1 MNFLLDVCAASRSM
15 HETLLELGHDVL
27 SATEL
32 DPSATD
38 GVLLALAIEQERVII
53 TEDKDF
59 GELVFL
65 HGLRHP
71 CIVRFVNMQVSEK
84 VSAMRELIDRHADSM
99 RGGAM
104 IVVTRNRIR
113 IRSGDN

>member
-1 MNFLLDVCAASRSM
+1 MKFLLDVCAASRSM
-15 HETLLELGHDVL
+15 HESLLELGHDVL
-27 SATEL
+27 SATEV

-38 GVLLALAIEQERVII
+38 AALLELAIEQERVII

-65 HGLRHP
+65 HELAHP
-71 CIVRFVNMQVSEK
+71 SIVRFVDMQVSEK
-84 VSAMRELIDRHADSM
+84 VSAMRELIDSHADSM

>member
-1 MNFLLDVCAASRSM
+1 M

-27 SATEL
+27 SATEV

-38 GVLLALAIEQERVII
+38 AALLELAIEQERVII

-65 HGLRHP
+65 HELAHP
-71 CIVRFVNMQVSEK
+71 SIVRFVDMQVSEK
-84 VSAMRELIDRHADSM
+84 VSAMRELIDSHADSM

>member
-1 MNFLLDVCAASRSM
+1 M
-15 HETLLELGHDVL
+15 
-27 SATEL
+27 

-38 GVLLALAIEQERVII
+38 DALLALAIEQERVII

-71 CIVRFVNMQVSEK
+71 CIVRFVDTQVSEK
-84 VSAMRELIDRHADSM
+84 VSAMRELIDSHADSM

-104 IVVTRNRIR
+104 IVVTRNRNR

>member
-1 MNFLLDVCAASRSM
+1 M

-27 SATEL
+27 SATEV

-38 GVLLALAIEQERVII
+38 GALLALAMEQERVII

-71 CIVRFVNMQVSEK
+71 CIVRFVDMQVSEK
-84 VSAMRELIDRHADSM
+84 VSAMRELIDQSCRFNAWWRDDRGHSKSDSDTF
-99 RGGAM
+99 R
-104 IVVTRNRIR
+104 
-113 IRSGDN
+113 